1 MFVSTAGL
9 RPTGLARCSGC
20 SVLIAVVAADSK
32 PARLDVSAN
41 GPLGRELRFE
51 GKLAAGPIDAGGKGT
66 LRFASDQPATLDFD
80 QFAGMIGGN
89 NVQGRGTL
97 RFDDV
102 LSIDGSI
109 EAESLDAPAVVA
121 AAIGMPS
128 RSGAGGTGWS
138 PDPIAWSATGLN
150 GRIAFKAQRAVFA
163 PWLVAQ
169 GSAAWCGSTV
179 RRSCSRISRANWAKA
194 ASTGVSPLPTAP
206 PVSPRGFASGS
217 PTPSSARSFPAPIV
231 RRRRAVSR
239 CRPKS
244 KVSAAAPPRSSAR

>member
-1 MFVSTAGL
+1 M
-9 RPTGLARCSGC
+9 
-20 SVLIAVVAADSK
+20 
-32 PARLDVSAN
+32 SAN

-51 GKLAAGPIDAGGKGT
+51 GKLAAGPIDAGGNGT

-80 QFAGMIGGN
+80 RFAGTIGGN
-89 NVQGRGTL
+89 KVQGRGAL

-109 EAESLDAPAVVA
+109 EAESLDAAAVVA

-128 RSGAGGTGWS
+128 RSGAGGAGWS
-138 PDPIAWSATGLN
+138 PDPIAWNATGLN

-169 GSAAWCGSTV
+169 GFSGVARFNGSEVVFEDIAGELGKGRLDGRLTVANGAAGLTARLRIGLTDAETRRDLSEHRSSGDV
-179 RRSCSRISRANWAKA
+179 R
-194 ASTGVSPLPTAP
+194 
-206 PVSPRGFASGS
+206 PR
-217 PTPSSARSFPAPIV
+217 
-231 RRRRAVSR
+231 SR

-244 KVSAAAPPRSSAR
+244 KGSAAAPPLSSAR